1 MPNKG
6 STASNKKNKRTRQR
20 PKKPAS
26 IATAVVSHVNDN
38 GQAILEIDGQQKP
51 FKLSKRQSNKFQ
63 LEENNRLIVIFKP
76 VKHGLE
82 VIVSEKYDDKPPS
95 FLVKYAG
102 PEKKKLLLE
111 NDRVKSQFSI
121 AAGSIT
127 PGKQENLFTARLP
140 ENYNPHNPALKIVSE
155 TVSPED
161 KPQDAEEK
169 VLHEKGVQK
178 GFTLNAEAE
187 ARKLSYSHVKGNPAF
202 SSYKDRTDLPFIT
215 IDPPQAKDL
224 DDAICIL
231 RTDEGFSVLKA
242 ITDVPALIHTQS
254 LLDQEAFE
262 RGLTHYLPGGVIH
275 MLPAALSESKFSLL
289 RGKERPVIL
298 VEHLYDENKQLLKM
312 NVEHAIIRSRAK
324 LNYSGFNE
332 YLAQKPELFDI
343 YHDFNEAA
351 LSGPLPADTTVEDVF
366 KLRKNSGINPDK
378 FVSARMNEANQGL
391 ASLLD
396 AKKIPFIYRVNG
408 PKATPDAYKKARTR
422 LAELGYAIPVDGK
435 DFTYDALAE
444 LVDDARSKGDSEA
457 VFRILN
463 QKLVDRHAYA
473 TSNVGHQ
480 ALSVDCYGHFTSPI
494 RRYSDIVNL
503 RAVHTLLGQ
512 TDFGLK
518 PYDLEHMEETA
529 YHLNHLR
536 EIERLAKKEYTKEK
550 SVEKLK
556 ASLDQHIEMIVL
568 DVHKTGMSVVHAP
581 TGLRSYV
588 PFNSTSGVRTVGQ
601 IEGLTD
607 TFRLYSQESRMKD
620 VQKNGRICGK
630 LSGISPKGEQ
640 LSVEFF

>member
-1 MPNKG
+1 MPRKG
-6 STASNKKNKRTRQR
+6 HTATKNSKRTRR
-20 PKKPAS
+20 RSKKPAS
-26 IATAVVSHVNDN
+26 IATAVVRHVNDN
-38 GQAILEIDGQQKP
+38 GQAVLDIDGQPKP
-51 FKLSKRQSNKFQ
+51 FTLSKRQSNKFS
-63 LEENNRLIVIFKP
+63 LEADNKLVVIFKP

-82 VIVSEKYDDKPPS
+82 VIVSEKYDDAPPS

-102 PEKKKLLLE
+102 PDKKKLVMD
-111 NDRVKSQFSI
+111 NDRVKRQFSI
-121 AAGSIT
+121 AAGSIA
-127 PGKQENLFTARLP
+127 PEKQENLFTAELP
-140 ENYNPHNPALKIVSE
+140 HNYDPRNPALKIVSE
-155 TVSPED
+155 TVSPDD
-161 KPQDAEEK
+161 KPQDTEEK
-169 VLHEKGVQK
+169 VLQEKGVQK
-178 GFTLNAEAE
+178 GFTVNAEAE
-187 ARKLSYSHVKGNPAF
+187 ARKLSYSHVKNNPAF
-202 SSYKDRTDLPFIT
+202 SAYKDRTDLPFIT

-254 LLDQEAFE
+254 LLDKEAFE
-262 RGLTHYLPGGVIH
+262 RGLTHYIPGGAIH
-275 MLPAALSESKFSLL
+275 MLPASLSESKFSLL

-312 NVEHAIIRSRAK
+312 NVEHAIIRSCAK
-324 LNYSGFNE
+324 LDYSGFNE
-332 YLAQKPELFDI
+332 YLKHKPELFDI

-351 LSGPLPADTTVEDVF
+351 LSGPLPSDTTVEDIL

-422 LAELGYAIPVDGK
+422 LAELGYAIPADGNN
-435 DFTYDALAE
+435 FTNEALAK
-444 LVDDARSKGDSEA
+444 LVEEARTKGDSEA

-518 PYDLEHMEETA
+518 PYDYEHMEETA

-556 ASLDQHIEMIVL
+556 SSLEHEIEMIVL
-568 DVHKTGMSVVHAP
+568 DVGKAGMNIVHAP

-588 PFNSTSGVRTVGQ
+588 PFNNSSGVRAVGQ

-607 TFRLYSQESRMKD
+607 TFRLYSQESQMRD
-620 VQKNGRICGK
+620 VQKNGRITGK
-630 LSGISPKGEQ
+630 LSGISPKGDQ
-640 LSVEFF
+640 LCVEFF